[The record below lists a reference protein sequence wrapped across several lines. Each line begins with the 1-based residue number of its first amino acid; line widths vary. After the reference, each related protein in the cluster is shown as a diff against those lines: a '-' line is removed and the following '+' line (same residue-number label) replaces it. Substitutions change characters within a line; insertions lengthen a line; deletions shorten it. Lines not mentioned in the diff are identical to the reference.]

1 MSARN
6 RPGGGKAQRVSAAQA
21 ARAVAARRQRRRTL
35 LVRSGAVAVVAA
47 VGVFILV
54 RAGGGNGSASSH
66 PSFVVGHPGP
76 GADAPPIQLAS
87 TAGGTFNLSAQ
98 RGKTVLLYFQEG
110 IGCQPCWD
118 QMHAIEQNWQQF
130 QRLGVNEFVAI
141 TGDSLDQL
149 RQKVSDEGLHTPVL
163 ADPKLS
169 LGPTYE
175 TNQFGMMGMSAYGH
189 SFLLVGPDGKIVW
202 RADYGGSPN
211 YTMYVGPPALLADLR
226 AGIGTTKT
234 T

>member
-1 MSARN
+1 MSAPK
-6 RPGGGKAQRVSAAQA
+6 RPGGRKPQRSSAQA
-21 ARAVAARRQRRRTL
+21 ARAAATRRDRRRTL
-35 LVRSGAVAVVAA
+35 LMRSGAVAVVAA
-47 VGVFILV
+47 VGVFLLI
-54 RAGGGNGSASSH
+54 RAGGGNSSGSSH

-76 GADAPPIQLAS
+76 GADAPPIQLDS

-110 IGCQPCWD
+110 VGCQPCWD
-118 QMHAIEQNWQQF
+118 QMHAIEQHWQQF
-130 QRLGVNEFVAI
+130 QRLGVNEFVTI

-175 TNQFGMMGMSAYGH
+175 ANKFGMMGTSAYGH

-202 RADYGGSPN
+202 RADYGGAPN
-211 YTMYVGPPALLADLR
+211 FTMYVGPPALLADLR
-226 AGIGTTKT
+226 AGIGPTTT